1 MTTSPR
7 LNPAAAAL
15 ACALTLLAAPLTA
28 SAQYTLLT
36 AKLNGDDQWKIYLTT
51 QVTTDGYQYAS
62 GWGWPITY
70 TATLWLPPTS
80 AGTHFKDYWLNI
92 WVQDVGGGGPDL
104 LGEFRLTGLK
114 GCKFDNGTT
123 SLLTQ
128 AAKYWHV
135 SAAQPISAGGLPVAN
150 FPTQFTT
157 YLPPYV
163 QPMLTPL
170 SLGLNGSPPWGP
182 MPGINAAAEWITDPA
197 NTWNMEAWFQAHI
210 RCK

>member
-1 MTTSPR
+1 MTTSTR
-7 LNPAAAAL
+7 LHPGTTAL
-15 ACALTLLAAPLTA
+15 ACALAWLAAPLVA
-28 SAQYTLLT
+28 SAQNTLLT
-36 AKLNGDDQWKIYLTT
+36 AKLNGDDQWKIYITT
-51 QVTTDGYQYAS
+51 QVNTAGYQFAN
-62 GWGWPITY
+62 GWGWPLTY

-92 WVQDVGGGGPDL
+92 WVQDVAGGGPDL
-104 LGEFRLTGLK
+104 LGQFKLSGAK

-128 AAKYWHV
+128 AANFWHV
-135 SAAQPISAGGLPVAN
+135 SAAQPISAGGTPVAN
-150 FPTQFTT
+150 FPTQFTN

-170 SLGLNGSPPWGP
+170 GLGLNGVPPWGP
-182 MPGINAAAEWITDPA
+182 IPGINASAEWITDPG
-197 NTWNMEAWFQAHI
+197 NTWNTEAWFQAHI